1 MPTSKSK
8 SASTSKSVAKKVATT
23 SPVLAR
29 LHKLCQNLAWSWN
42 PDALALF
49 ASIDPPLFTATN
61 QNPLKMLRLL
71 NPERLKLLETD
82 PAFAAR
88 LTNVE
93 QQLASYMSTK
103 SWFSSQPVSGKPLV
117 AYFCAEFAVH
127 ESLPQY
133 SGGLGVLAGD
143 HVKSAS
149 DLGIPLVG
157 VGLLYRCGFYTQQF
171 NPDGTTKVIYPELD
185 FADLPITPTGVTIDV
200 AILGRKVKAQI
211 WKQQVGRVNLYLL
224 DTDLPAN
231 KPADR
236 LLTHHLY
243 GGDHHYRIMQ
253 EILLGIGG
261 THALAALGLKPTV
274 YHLNE
279 GHAAFAPLERLSQ
292 MVKAGKKLD
301 DAIDLVRRSSVFTT
315 HTPVPAGNDRFDAAM
330 TLKYVGHYA
339 GALGLSKND
348 FLALG
353 REDVTNKD
361 ESFCMT
367 VLALKLAKNCGGV
380 SALHGEVSRDM
391 WKKVFGLPSTK
402 GVPIFHITNG
412 IHAETWLA
420 PEMRPLYAKYLKP
433 TYLGAPDRPT
443 WWKNAGK
450 IPDAELWAVRSLL
463 KKKLVR
469 YARQRMVDQALRRGG
484 SALELEI
491 AQTALDENAL
501 TIGFARRFATY
512 KRAPLVFRDAKRLA
526 KILSNPAKPVQLLF
540 AGKAHP
546 KDMGGQEFAATIF
559 KFAQSKEFRGRVVLL
574 EDYDMNVGR
583 YLYGGCDVWLNNPL
597 RPQEAS
603 GTSGMK
609 PPLHGGVNLSI
620 LDGWWPESYDG
631 KNGWAIGDG
640 TQLADLEKQNA
651 LDAGYIYKLLETEIV
666 PVFYDRNP
674 AGLPTKWL
682 TMAKHSMSTVCTT
695 FNTHRMLGEYW
706 SKFYHPAHRGI

>member
-1 MPTSKSK
+1 MARAKSVSNSSK
-8 SASTSKSVAKKVATT
+8 SAAGKHAIMD
-23 SPVLAR
+23 R
-29 LHKLCQNLAWSWN
+29 LHGLAHNLAWSWN
-42 PDALALF
+42 PDALSLF
-49 ASIDPPLFTATN
+49 AGIDPLLFAATN
-61 QNPLKMLRLL
+61 QNPLKMLRML
-71 NPERLKLLETD
+71 NPERRKLLETD
-82 PAFAAR
+82 SAFAER
-88 LTNVE
+88 LGKVE
-93 QQLASYMSTK
+93 KQIAEYMGTK
-103 SWFSSQPVSGKPLV
+103 TWFAGQNVSGKPLV

-171 NPDGTTKVIYPELD
+171 NPDGTTRVIYPELD
-185 FADLPITPTGVTIDV
+185 FADLPVSPTGVTV
-200 AILGRKVKAQI
+200 EVKILGKPVKAAV
-211 WKQQVGRVNLYLL
+211 WKQHVGRVTLYLL
-224 DTDLPAN
+224 DTDLPEN

-236 LLTHHLY
+236 ALTHHLY

-253 EILLGIGG
+253 EILLGVGG
-261 THALAALGLKPTV
+261 VHALKALGLKPTV

-292 MVKAGKKLD
+292 MVAAGKKLD
-301 DAIDLVRRSSVFTT
+301 DAIEVVRRSSVFTT

-339 GALGLSKND
+339 KALGLSNHD

-367 VLALKLAKNCGGV
+367 VLALKLSKNCGGV

-391 WKKVFGLPSTK
+391 WKKVFGLPTTK

-412 IHAETWLA
+412 IHSETWLA
-420 PEMRPLYAKYLKP
+420 PEIRPLYAKYLKP
-433 TYLGAPDRPT
+433 KFVGAPDKPT

-450 IPDAELWAVRSLL
+450 IPDAELWAVRKLL
-463 KKKLVR
+463 KQKLIR
-469 YARQRMVDQALRRGG
+469 YARQRLVEQALRRGG
-484 SALELEI
+484 SALEMEI
-491 AQTALDENAL
+491 AHSALDENAL

-512 KRAPLVFRDAKRLA
+512 KRAPLIFRDAKRLA

-609 PPLHGGVNLSI
+609 PPLHGGVNFSI
-620 LDGWWPESYDG
+620 LDGWWPEGYDG

-651 LDAGYIYKLLETEIV
+651 VDAGHIYKTLENEIV
-666 PVFYDRNP
+666 PMYFERNA

-682 TMAKHSMSTVCTT
+682 AMAKHSMNTTCTV

-706 SKFYHPAHRGI
+706 SKFYYPAHRGV